1 MGRRDAVRELH
12 RVHVLGVLRDHGSAS
27 RTDLIR
33 ATGLSRPTISTIV
46 AELIGTGAIR
56 EVGKFSSGTSKGR
69 PSQLLALTPPGGRA
83 LSVDI
88 GHAHVRATIADAS
101 GHIVQERV
109 VSFERRAAV
118 DDTLKQ
124 GRRLISEVAAAA
136 AVDGLIGATVGI
148 PSPIDLAANRPAARR
163 YAQLDVLKSLGLD
176 AYTDRIRVV
185 NDADLGA
192 AGEAAFGAGTRFGTF
207 IYVKIA
213 HGIGAGL
220 ILAGRLFQGQGYAG
234 DIGHIR
240 VVDDGEVCLCGNRG
254 CLETVASSAALLKA
268 LQPAHDTQLGFSDL
282 VRLADA
288 GDRGTEALLSDA
300 GRTIGRSLA
309 SAVTTLNPEAIVVGG
324 GLGSLGGPLVHG
336 IDEALDRYCQPAAVR
351 NLTVTAASCGD
362 HAEVL
367 GGVALAFGLV
377 AG

>member
-27 RTDLIR
+27 RSDLIR

-46 AELIGTGAIR
+46 TDLLDTGAIR
-56 EVGKFSSGTSKGR
+56 EVGKYSSGTSKGR
-69 PSQLLALTPPGGRA
+69 PSKLLALTPPSGRA

-88 GHAHVRATIADAS
+88 GHAHVRAIVADSS
-101 GHIVQERV
+101 GHIVAERV
-109 VSFERRAAV
+109 VSFGRRAGT
-118 DDTLKQ
+118 DQSLRQT
-124 GRRLISEVAAAA
+124 RRLITEVAD
-136 AVDGLIGATVGI
+136 AVGTDGLIGATVGI
-148 PSPIDLAANRPAARR
+148 PSPIDLRAGRPAAAR
-163 YAQLDVLKSLGLD
+163 YAGLDVLGTLGID
-176 AYTDRIRVV
+176 RYTDQIRIV

-192 AGEAAFGAGTRFGTF
+192 AGEAAFGAGARFGTF
-207 IYVKIA
+207 VYVKIS
-213 HGIGAGL
+213 HGVGAGL
-220 ILAGRLFQGQGYAG
+220 VLGGRLFQGQGYAG

-240 VVDDGEVCLCGNRG
+240 VVDEGEVCLCGNRG

-268 LQPAHDTQLGFSDL
+268 LQPAHEAPLGFADL

-288 GDRGTEALLSDA
+288 GDRGTQALLGDA
-300 GRTIGRSLA
+300 GRTVGRALA
-309 SAVTTLNPEAIVVGG
+309 AAVTTLNPEAIVVGG
-324 GLGSLGGPLVHG
+324 GLGSLGGPVIQG
-336 IDEALDRYCQPAAVR
+336 MREALDRYCQPAAVR
-351 NLTVTAASCGD
+351 DLTVTVASCGD

>member
-46 AELIGTGAIR
+46 TELLDAGAIR
-56 EVGKFSSGTSKGR
+56 EVGKFSSGSSKGR
-69 PSQLLALTPPGGRA
+69 PSQLLALTPPSGRA

-88 GHAHVRATIADAS
+88 GHTHVRAIVADAS

-109 VSFERRAAV
+109 VSFGRRAAV

-124 GRRLISEVAAAA
+124 GRRLIAEVTEGLDA
-136 AVDGLIGATVGI
+136 DGLTGATIGV
-148 PSPIDLAANRPAARR
+148 PSPIDVAARRPAAHRF
-163 YAQLDVLKSLGLD
+163 AHVNVVSALGLD
-176 AYTDRIRVV
+176 AWRDRIRIV

-192 AGEAAFGAGTRFGTF
+192 AGEAAFGAGARFGTF
-207 IYVKIA
+207 VYVKIS
-213 HGIGAGL
+213 HGVGAGL
-220 ILAGRLFQGQGYAG
+220 ILGGRLFQGQGYAG

-240 VVDDGEVCLCGNRG
+240 VVDEGEVCLCGNRG

-268 LQPAHDTQLGFSDL
+268 LQPAHDVPLGFSDL
-282 VRLADA
+282 IRLADA
-288 GDRGTEALLSDA
+288 GDRGTQALLGDA
-300 GRTIGRSLA
+300 GRTVGRALA
-309 SAVTTLNPEAIVVGG
+309 SAVTTLNPEAIVIGG
-324 GLGSLGGPLVHG
+324 ALGSLGGPVLRGVE
-336 IDEALDRYCQPAAVR
+336 EALDRYCQPAALR
-351 NLTVTAASCGD
+351 NLQVSVATCGD

-377 AG
+377 TV